1 VSFSVANADSL
12 FKGSTAIAAAA
23 TLAAPSTSVAADGS
37 TFDGT
42 QTFDWGLPFYYGR
55 TVFTA
60 IENQNTSAGL
70 GPYFA
75 F

>member
-1 VSFSVANADSL
+1 LFS
-12 FKGSTAIAAAA
+12 GSGTIAAAA
-23 TLAAPSTSVAADGS
+23 TLAAPSTTVGTSDGNY
-37 TFDGT
+37 DGNK
-42 QTFDWGLPFYYGR
+42 TFDWGLPFYYGR

-60 IENQNTSAGL
+60 IEGQNTSAGA